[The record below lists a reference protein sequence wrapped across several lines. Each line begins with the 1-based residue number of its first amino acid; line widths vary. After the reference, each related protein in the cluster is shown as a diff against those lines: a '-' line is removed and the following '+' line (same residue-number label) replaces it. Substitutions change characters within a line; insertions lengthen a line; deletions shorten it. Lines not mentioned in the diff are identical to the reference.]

1 MKDQNS
7 IREDEN
13 KSIKYDRALALFTE
27 SVMKPDP
34 HLRGCAHNQHCY
46 EELMEIRNEVLDYLR
61 NYKKIKKDR
70 NLMDEKTMQFY
81 RDNIPSRY

>member
-7 IREDEN
+7 IREDED

-46 EELMEIRNEVLDYLR
+46 EELMEIKNEVLDYLK
-61 NYKKIKKDR
+61 NYKIIKKAN
-70 NLMDEKTMQFY
+70 NLMDEKTLQFY